1 LKRFLA
7 LKALPLAA
15 LLALFCTRLEVPELL
30 SPADGETLLTAT
42 PEFIWHPAS
51 NARSYSV
58 EISAEESFA
67 ETIDSIVFKDTSFI
81 LADTLKL
88 GQKYHWRVTARNLQG
103 VESAPSEPETFRVQE
118 GVELLTPAESDS
130 TAWPEFSWESF
141 PGASSYNFVLSSYAD
156 FREPFF
162 DTTTGSTS
170 LQWPDSLAPAT
181 YFWRVQAFDADQ
193 PLSSWSVVR
202 KLVGYRLKDTYFPLY
217 LGRKQ
222 IYEWAEL
229 EGFYLLGD
237 PDEWDTTGWDTTQVS
252 ITVKDTFWREDRL
265 FYVFAPGSG
274 EVNDTLPVQLWDVGD
289 TVAIRHDTVFSPV
302 YPLGKLYPHH
312 EDVFLG
318 WSDFELETF
327 LNGDTLMMVHEE
339 GYHHYA
345 RHDSLKIL
353 RLPGQGTVYQQY
365 YWATLVSSDT
375 HDWKITKMVLLP

>member
-1 LKRFLA
+1 VKRFLA

-58 EISAEESFA
+58 EISTEESFA
-67 ETIDSIVFKDTSFI
+67 ETIDSIVFEDTSFI

-88 GQKYHWRVTARNLQG
+88 GQEYHWRVTARNLQG
-103 VESAPSEPETFRVQE
+103 DESDPSQAWSFKVKE
-118 GVELLTPAESDS
+118 GVKLLTPEPFDS
-130 TAWPEFSWESF
+130 TAFPEFSWEAYS
-141 PGASSYNFVLSSYAD
+141 GADAYRLVVTRYVD
-156 FREPFF
+156 FTELFL
-162 DTTTGSTS
+162 DTTINITS
-170 LQWPDSLAPAT
+170 FTYPDSLAPAT
-181 YFWRVQAFDADQ
+181 YFWRVQA
-193 PLSSWSVVR
+193 LSASKPVAPWSVVR
-202 KLVGYRLKDTYFPLY
+202 RLVGYRLKDTYFPLY

-222 IYEWAEL
+222 VYEWAEL

-237 PDEWDTTGWDTTQVS
+237 PDEWDTTGWDTTQVT

-265 FYVFAPGSG
+265 FYVLAPSSG

-289 TVAIRHDTVFSPV
+289 TVAIYHDTVFSPV

-327 LNGDTLMMVHEE
+327 LNGDTLMMVYEK
-339 GYHHYA
+339 GYHYYA

>member
-1 LKRFLA
+1 MKKIF
-7 LKALPLAA
+7 PLAA
-15 LLALFCTRLEVPELL
+15 LLALFCTRLEVPELA

-88 GQKYHWRVTARNLQG
+88 GQEYHWRVTARNLQG

-181 YFWRVQAFDADQ
+181 YFWRVQA
-193 PLSSWSVVR
+193 LSASRPVAPWSVVR
-202 KLVGYRLKDTYFPLY
+202 RLVSYRIADTYFPLY
-217 LGRKQ
+217 MGRRQ
-222 IYEWAEL
+222 TFERITGRGSYNIYTHE
-229 EGFYLLGD
+229 
-237 PDEWDTTGWDTTQVS
+237 
-252 ITVKDTFWREDRL
+252 I
-265 FYVFAPGSG
+265 
-274 EVNDTLPVQLWDVGD
+274 DTLEWSVNTLDIKIDNSYTKDGELYWVFSDTLWDVGSEVSVRRD
-289 TVAIRHDTVFSPV
+289 SLFSPVFFLGELYPSDSSDFRTWSDTVFKAVWLAETLRIYFEKGDSGRSYFKHIQILHLPV
-302 YPLGKLYPHH
+302 QGVIEQHYRL
-312 EDVFLG
+312 EDIA
-318 WSDFELETF
+318 SDSI
-327 LNGDTLMMVHEE
+327 H
-339 GYHHYA
+339 
-345 RHDSLKIL
+345 S
-353 RLPGQGTVYQQY
+353 
-365 YWATLVSSDT
+365 W
-375 HDWKITKMVLLP
+375 LLDHMRIIP